1 MPILIVALVALAVFG
16 VIGGLLIAAVIL
28 ETRAHQVH
36 ESHDL
41 HPPLAHVGKH

>member
-28 ETRAHQVH
+28 ETRAHQTH
-36 ESHDL
+36 ESHT
-41 HPPLAHVGKH
+41 PLAHVLKH